1 MSDKFTRF
9 LPLHGKDYRGDT
21 AHLTLEQHGAY
32 ILLLIDQ
39 WDKGKILCD
48 DKNLRRVLMGA
59 ERTDAVQEVIQE
71 FFVPDP
77 HGSIQ
82 NMRLAREREHA
93 KSIYERKVNAAK
105 RVSAERNKKV
115 DVRPSEKT
123 LHKVNKDIDMPD
135 KIPNGF
141 VLNDPAVAKEYSF
154 AGEVVRLKSADYV
167 KFKSLYANID
177 LDHELKVADAVFA
190 NEPPKDGKWYM
201 PLMYKLQYQNKKAAQ
216 SSAAPAAKKSVMR
229 GAI

>member
-32 ILLLIDQ
+32 MLLLIDQ
-39 WDKGKILCD
+39 WDKGEILLD
-48 DKNLRRVLMGA
+48 DKNLNRIFMGA
-59 ERTDAVQEVIQE
+59 ERTDAVKEVIQE
-71 FFVPDP
+71 FFVPASE
-77 HGSIQ
+77 GSIQ
-82 NMRLAREREHA
+82 NLRLARERDHA
-93 KSIYERKVNAAK
+93 QTIYERKVNAAK
-105 RVSAERNKKV
+105 RVSAERSKKV
-115 DVRPSEKT
+115 DGGVRTEN
-123 LHKVNKDIDMPD
+123 LQKVKKAVDTSN
-135 KIPNGF
+135 KIPVNSGSNN
-141 VLNDPAVAKEYSF
+141 LAAADYSF
-154 AGEVVRLKSADYV
+154 AGEVIRLKSADYV

-201 PLMYKLQYQNKKAAQ
+201 PLMYKLEYQNKKAAQ
-216 SSAAPAAKKSVMR
+216 SSAVPAAKKPVMR

>member
-21 AHLTLEQHGAY
+21 AHLSLEQHGAY
-32 ILLLIDQ
+32 MLLLIDQ
-39 WDKGKILCD
+39 WDKGEIKLD
-48 DKNLRRVLMGA
+48 DKNLNRIFMGA
-59 ERTDAVQEVIQE
+59 ERTVAVQEVIQE
-71 FFVPDP
+71 FFVPANK
-77 HGSIQ
+77 GSIQ
-82 NMRLAREREHA
+82 NLRLARERDHA

-115 DVRPSEKT
+115 DARVSKES
-123 LHKVNKDIDMPD
+123 LQKVKKGVDTSNQIQVKSSS
-135 KIPNGF
+135 
-141 VLNDPAVAKEYSF
+141 NDLAVADYSF
-154 AGEVVRLKSADYV
+154 AGEVVRLKSADYI

-201 PLMYKLQYQNKKAAQ
+201 PLMYKLEYQNKKAAQ
-216 SSAAPAAKKSVMR
+216 SSAAPAAKKPVMR

>member
-135 KIPNGF
+135 RIPVKSGS
-141 VLNDPAVAKEYSF
+141 NDLAAVDYSF

>member
-115 DVRPSEKT
+115 DDRVSTES
-123 LHKVNKDIDMPD
+123 LQKVKKAIDTSD
-135 KIPNGF
+135 RIPVKSGS
-141 VLNDPAVAKEYSF
+141 NDLAAVDYSF
-154 AGEVVRLKSADYV
+154 AGEVVRLKSADYI

-190 NEPPKDGKWYM
+190 NEPLKDGKWYM

>member
-1 MSDKFTRF
+1 MSEKFTRF

-32 ILLLIDQ
+32 MLLLIEQ
-39 WDKGKILCD
+39 WDKGEILLD
-48 DKNLRRVLMGA
+48 DKNLNRIFMGA
-59 ERTDAVQEVIQE
+59 ERTDAVKEVIQE
-71 FFVPDP
+71 FFVSANE
-77 HGSIQ
+77 GSIQ
-82 NMRLAREREHA
+82 NLRLARERDHA
-93 KSIYERKVNAAK
+93 KTIYERKVTAAK

-115 DVRPSEKT
+115 DVRASEKT
-123 LHKVNKDIDMPD
+123 LQKVNKDIDMSD

-141 VLNDPAVAKEYSF
+141 SLNDPAIAKEYSF

-201 PLMYKLQYQNKKAAQ
+201 PLMYKLEYQNKKAAQ
-216 SSAAPAAKKSVMR
+216 SSASPAAKKSVMR

>member
-21 AHLTLEQHGAY
+21 AHLSLEQHGAY
-32 ILLLIDQ
+32 MLLLIEQ
-39 WDKGKILCD
+39 WDKSKILLD
-48 DKNLRRVLMGA
+48 DKNLNRIFMGA
-59 ERTDAVQEVIQE
+59 ERTDAVKEVIQE

-82 NMRLAREREHA
+82 NLRLARERDHA
-93 KSIYERKVNAAK
+93 KTIYERKVNAAR

-115 DVRPSEKT
+115 DVSVGKES
-123 LHKVNKDIDMPD
+123 LHKVKIDVD
-135 KIPNGF
+135 TLNEIPVKSDSNN
-141 VLNDPAVAKEYSF
+141 LAVADYSF
-154 AGEVVRLKSADYV
+154 AGEVVRLKSADYI

-177 LDHELKVADAVFA
+177 LDHELKVADAVLA

-201 PLMYKLQYQNKKAAQ
+201 PLMYKLEYQNKKAAQ
-216 SSAAPAAKKSVMR
+216 SSAAPAAKKQVMR

>member
-115 DVRPSEKT
+115 DDRVSTES
-123 LHKVNKDIDMPD
+123 LQKVKKAIDTSD
-135 KIPNGF
+135 RIPVKSGS
-141 VLNDPAVAKEYSF
+141 NDLAAVDYSF

>member
-1 MSDKFTRF
+1 MSEKFTRF

-21 AHLTLEQHGAY
+21 AHLSLEQHGAY
-32 ILLLIDQ
+32 MLLLIDQ
-39 WDKGKILCD
+39 WDKGAILLD
-48 DKNLRRVLMGA
+48 DKNLNRIFMGA

-71 FFVPDP
+71 FFVPADE
-77 HGSIQ
+77 GSIQ
-82 NMRLAREREHA
+82 NLRLGRERDHA
-93 KSIYERKVNAAK
+93 KTIYERKVNAAK
-105 RVSAERNKKV
+105 RVSAERNKKG
-115 DVRPSEKT
+115 DVGVSAKSLQKVKKAIDTKT
-123 LHKVNKDIDMPD
+123 
-135 KIPNGF
+135 KIPPCENSDD
-141 VLNDPAVAKEYSF
+141 LPNNDYSF
-154 AGEVVRLKSADYV
+154 AGEVIRLKSADYI